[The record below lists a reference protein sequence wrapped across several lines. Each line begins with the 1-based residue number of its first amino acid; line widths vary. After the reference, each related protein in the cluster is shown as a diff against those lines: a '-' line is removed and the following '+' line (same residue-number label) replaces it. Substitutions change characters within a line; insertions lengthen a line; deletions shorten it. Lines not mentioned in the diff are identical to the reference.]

1 MDQQHD
7 GFGNVCVSLNEQIRE
22 VERELRHRSYSYPAM
37 IQREKLSAA
46 NAARRL
52 AVMRAVLE
60 TLQELKER
68 ERRARA
74 RSE

>member
-1 MDQQHD
+1 
-7 GFGNVCVSLNEQIRE
+7 
-22 VERELRHRSYSYPAM
+22 
-37 IQREKLSAA
+37 
-46 NAARRL
+46 
-52 AVMRAVLE
+52 VMRAVLE